1 VSPEGRSFVL
11 AIDHRVSFRTW
22 AARCLGEEASVGTLG
37 ALKLVVADAL
47 VAALGV
53 APPMAGARGAS
64 VSGIAVDEAAILA
77 EPEYGS
83 AAMARAR
90 EAGVRVVVPAERS
103 GMPEF
108 IFEHGDEFPAA
119 LAASG
124 ADVVK
129 ALVRYNPSSDP
140 DRNARS
146 RRRLTCLARWCEEA
160 GYPLMLE
167 LLVPPS
173 EQDLDDD
180 GIVRS
185 EFDSETRPALTC
197 VAISELRDAGLRP
210 QWWKLEG
217 QPDRARFADVAA
229 ATGAA
234 AGETSCLVLG
244 RGAGGAQLTEWIETA
259 ASTAGFSGFA
269 VGRSLWAGPLEEM
282 LLGRLAAAEATRT
295 ISAAY
300 LELVGSYERAERGS
314 TGPVDRVVSV

>member
-1 VSPEGRSFVL
+1 VRAEDRSFVL

-22 AARCLGEEASVGTLG
+22 AARCLGQEASAATLG

-47 VAALGV
+47 VAALG
-53 APPMAGARGAS
+53 AAAGL
-64 VSGIAVDEAAILA
+64 AVDDAAILA

-83 AAMARAR
+83 AAIARAR
-90 EAGVRVVVPAERS
+90 AAGVRVVVPAERS

-108 IFEHGDEFPAA
+108 IFEHGDEFPDAIA
-119 LAASG
+119 SSG
-124 ADVVK
+124 ADAVK

-146 RRRLTCLARWCEEA
+146 RRRLTRLARWCEEA

-167 LLVPPS
+167 VLVPPA
-173 EQDLDDD
+173 ERDLDDD
-180 GIVRS
+180 GAVRS
-185 EFDSETRPALTC
+185 EFDSAIRPALTC
-197 VAISELRDAGLRP
+197 TAIAELREAGMRP
-210 QWWKLEG
+210 RWWKLEG

-244 RGAGGAQLTEWIETA
+244 RGAGGAQLTEWIEAA

-282 LLGRLAAAEATRT
+282 LLGRLSAEEATRR

-314 TGPVDRVVSV
+314 TGPRDQVVRV